1 MFHKDSRGFYRVD
14 DWDAFEWLD
23 HGFGA
28 RHADLSVGFS
38 QMATLK
44 QVHSAQCVAAR
55 GRAGILGR
63 GDALLENTPGALV
76 AVKTADCLPI
86 LLVDPVARAVAAVH
100 AGWRG
105 TVARV
110 AARAVAAMAAELGSR
125 PENLRAAIGP
135 GIGKCCFEVGP
146 EVAAQFDE
154 PVSSQSRARV
164 DLVAANRRQLL
175 ETGVTASAIVASN
188 LCTMCHP
195 DEFESYR
202 RDREKAGR
210 MFSFLGLRAGSR
222 VEAKG

>member
-1 MFHKDSRGFYRVD
+1 MFHKDCRGFYRVD
-14 DWDAFEWLD
+14 EWDGFDWLD
-23 HGFGA
+23 HGFGT
-28 RHADLSVGFS
+28 RHVDLSGRFPRL
-38 QMATLK
+38 ATLK
-44 QVHSAQCVAAR
+44 QIHSAECVAAR
-55 GRAGILGR
+55 GRTGVLGQ

-86 LLVDPVARAVAAVH
+86 FLVDPVARGVAAVH

-105 TVARV
+105 TAARI
-110 AARAVAAMAAELGSR
+110 AARAVAAMAAELGTR

-135 GIGKCCFEVGP
+135 GIGKCCFEVASD
-146 EVAAQFDE
+146 VAAQFDE
-154 PVSSQSRARV
+154 PVSGQGRAHV
-164 DLVAANRRQLL
+164 DLAAANRRQLI
-175 ETGVTASAIVASN
+175 EAGVTASAIVASN

-210 MFSFLGLRAGSR
+210 MFSFLGLEAGSR